1 MASGVGQVARI
12 LYKEIVEG
20 DRRKAD
26 AESNDSTS
34 GGGARD
40 FRFPYEAVLP
50 AVELIFPT
58 KVVRRGKPVHQGTF
72 LWKEP
77 GSTQVVSK
85 AAEFMSPTRSR
96 PSEGWMSQ
104 VPKFSCFD
112 TDRIPQGGVG
122 NRVLLL
128 LIQLH
133 DQTVWPHF
141 AEESTLRVKGAWD
154 PSVADELLSCIDA
167 QRAVN
172 RAVIGFID
180 FANSRRFCNGR

>member
-1 MASGVGQVARI
+1 MASEAGHVARI

-26 AESNDSTS
+26 AESNDSAS

-40 FRFPYEAVLP
+40 FRFPYVSVLP
-50 AVELIFPT
+50 AVELIFPEKILRRD
-58 KVVRRGKPVHQGTF
+58 KVVHQGTF
-72 LWKEP
+72 FWRDP
-77 GSTQVVSK
+77 GSTQVVSRT
-85 AAEFMSPTRSR
+85 AEFMSPTRSR
-96 PSEGWMSQ
+96 PTEGWISQ

-112 TDRIPQGGVG
+112 TDRIPRGGVG

-133 DQTVWPHF
+133 DQSVWPHF

-154 PSVADELLSCIDA
+154 PSVAQELLSCLDA
-167 QRAVN
+167 RRAAN
-172 RAVIGFID
+172 RAVIGYID
-180 FANSRRFCNGR
+180 FTKSRRFCNGK

>member
-1 MASGVGQVARI
+1 MANGAGQVARI

-26 AESNDSTS
+26 AESNDSDS

-50 AVELIFPT
+50 AVELIFPN
-58 KVVRRGKPVHQGTF
+58 KILRGGKAVHQGTF
-72 LWKEP
+72 FWNEP
-77 GSTQVVSK
+77 DSTQVVSR
-85 AAEFMSPTRSR
+85 AAEFMSPTKSR
-96 PSEGWMSQ
+96 PREGWISQ

-112 TDRIPQGGVG
+112 SDRMPAGGIG

-133 DQTVWPHF
+133 DQSVWPHF
-141 AEESTLRVKGAWD
+141 AEEATLRVKGVWD
-154 PSVADELLSCIDA
+154 PSVAQELLSCLDA
-167 QRAVN
+167 QRAAN
-172 RAVIGFID
+172 RAVIGYID
-180 FANSRRFCNGR
+180 FTNMRRFCNGK